1 MSIQVRPPDLS
12 LQRLSVSFKHLCYT
26 VFHQCKEILNFTC
39 LVLSLDKDI
48 RGVLYACITGEFLR
62 STLVK
67 YPTYLQMFLVI
78 RASYYG
84 KEIVERDHV
93 FRFWVVRAGCA
104 FTTYNGRLIINLD
117 ANLTLYGLF
126 CCCSG
131 NFHSSFC
138 TVAIFRP

>member
-1 MSIQVRPPDLS
+1 
-12 LQRLSVSFKHLCYT
+12 
-26 VFHQCKEILNFTC
+26 
-39 LVLSLDKDI
+39 
-48 RGVLYACITGEFLR
+48 
-62 STLVK
+62 
-67 YPTYLQMFLVI
+67 MFLVI

-104 FTTYNGRLIINLD
+104 FTTYNGQLIINLD

-138 TVAIFRP
+138 TVAIFRPELIFCRLEQRIHVVCLVTDDFSIVQ